1 MRRLLNLLLPQL
13 GKAGLV
19 KYATLSLL
27 SGLWSFLFVNLV
39 TQQISMLIAGEKNGM
54 SKEYALLF
62 TIVIL
67 FFIWTRKTLST
78 AIIGLSQNLFWSL
91 RKKIL
96 AIVLKADYQ
105 QLMNRKTKIDSA
117 MVSDVNTLTVTS
129 MSLID
134 FFTSTILAVACLVY
148 LATISV
154 ILFSITL
161 AFAIIG
167 ILIYQ
172 YGTKRNAKSFE
183 RARDLEDG
191 FITHFSSIIDG
202 FKEIYIEPKKGKAIY
217 EKKIIPIA
225 NEAFANNQKAFTGFL
240 NIQITGQVLFYALI
254 AAILVFF
261 STALHIKTGE
271 TVKFIFTLLYLLSSI
286 ETIMALLPGVIRARV
301 ASDRLMDLKT
311 ELEQAHFKNSVS
323 EQIISKDEFE
333 SIQIKELEFKY
344 EEQQK
349 GFGIGPVNFEIQKG
363 ETVFIYGGNGSGKTT
378 FIHTLLGIFKP
389 TGGGITVNGMPVK
402 EETYPEYKTLF
413 SVVFSDFYLFN
424 ELLTTDQALTEKW
437 DYYIRLFEL
446 KDKVKLEGN
455 RFSTTNLS
463 TGQRKR
469 LALIAALLEEKPI
482 LVMDE
487 WAADQDPY
495 FRKKF
500 YTELLPV
507 LKEEGYTIIA
517 ITHDDKYYHC
527 ADKLFKM
534 EEGKLIE
541 ETVLVYESNLVS

>member
-13 GKAGLV
+13 GKAGLI
-19 KYATLSLL
+19 KYASLSLL

-39 TQQISMLIAGEKNGM
+39 TQQISMLIAGEKNEM

-67 FFIWTRKTLST
+67 FFVWTRKALST
-78 AIIGLSQNLFWSL
+78 AIISLSQNLFWTL
-91 RKKIL
+91 RKTIL
-96 AIVLKADYQ
+96 AMVLKADYL
-105 QLMNRKTKIDSA
+105 QLINRKTKIDSA
-117 MVSDVNTLTVTS
+117 MVNDVNTLTVTS
-129 MSLID
+129 MSIID

-154 ILFSITL
+154 VLFSITL
-161 AFAIIG
+161 VFAIIG

-183 RARDLEDG
+183 KARDLEDG
-191 FITHFSSIIDG
+191 FITHFSSIING
-202 FKEIYIEPKKGKAIY
+202 FKEIHIEPKKGKAIY

-261 STALHIKTGE
+261 SAALHIKGGD

-286 ETIMALLPGVIRARV
+286 ETIMVLLPGIVRARV
-301 ASDRLMDLKT
+301 ASDRLLDLKA
-311 ELEQAHFKNSVS
+311 ELEQAHFSNSVS
-323 EQIISKDEFE
+323 ERVISKDEFE
-333 SIQIKELEFKY
+333 SIEIKDLEFNY
-344 EEQQK
+344 QEQQK
-349 GFGIGPVNFEIQKG
+349 SFGIGPVNFEIQKG

-389 TGGGITVNGMPVK
+389 SQGEINVNGTLVK
-402 EETYPEYKTLF
+402 EENYPEYKTLF

-424 ELLTTDQALTEKW
+424 ELLSTDHTTLKKW
-437 DYYIRLFEL
+437 EYYINLFEL

-482 LVMDE
+482 LVLDE

-500 YTELLPV
+500 YKELLPV

-527 ADKLFKM
+527 ADKLFRM

-541 ETVLVYESNLVS
+541 ETMLVYESNLVS

>member
-1 MRRLLNLLLPQL
+1 MRRLLNLLVPQL
-13 GKAGLV
+13 GKAGLA
-19 KYATLSLL
+19 KYAALSLL

-39 TQQISMLIAGEKNGM
+39 TRQISMLIAGEKNGLT
-54 SKEYALLF
+54 KEYALLF
-62 TIVIL
+62 AAVIL

-78 AIIGLSQNLFWSL
+78 GIISLSQNLFWTL
-91 RKKIL
+91 RKQVL
-96 AIVLKADYQ
+96 ATVLKADYQ
-105 QLMNRKTKIDSA
+105 QLVNRKAKIDSA

-134 FFTSTILAVACLVY
+134 FFTATILAFTCLIY
-148 LATISV
+148 LATISFV
-154 ILFSITL
+154 LFSVTL
-161 AFAIIG
+161 VFAVIG

-172 YGTKRNAKSFE
+172 YGTKKNAKSFE
-183 RARDLEDG
+183 TARNLEDG
-191 FITHFSSIIDG
+191 FITHFSSIIQG

-225 NEAFANNQKAFTGFL
+225 NEAFENNQKAFTGFL
-240 NIQITGQVLFYALI
+240 NIQITGQVLFYSLI

-261 STALHIKTGE
+261 SAALHIKTGE

-286 ETIMALLPGVIRARV
+286 EVIMGLLPGIIRARV

-311 ELEQAHFKNSVS
+311 ELEQAHFTNAVS
-323 EQIISKDEFE
+323 ESVISKDEFE
-333 SIQIKELEFKY
+333 AIQINALEFNY
-344 EEQQK
+344 AEQQK
-349 GFGIGPVNFEIQKG
+349 GFGIGPVDFEIRKG

-389 TGGGITVNGMPVK
+389 TAGEIRVNGIPVK
-402 EETYPEYKTLF
+402 DGNYPEYKTLF

-424 ELLTTDQALTEKW
+424 ELLTTNEALNAKW
-437 DYYIRLFEL
+437 EYYMELFEL

-455 RFSTTNLS
+455 RFSTTSLS

-469 LALIAALLEEKPI
+469 LALIAALLEEKPV
-482 LVMDE
+482 LVIDE

-507 LKEEGYTIIA
+507 LKQEGYTILA

-541 ETVLVYESNLVS
+541 ETMLVYESNLIA

>member
-1 MRRLLNLLLPQL
+1 MRRLLNLLVPQL

-19 KYATLSLL
+19 KYAMLSLL

-39 TQQISMLIAGEKNGM
+39 TQQISMLITGEKNGLV
-54 SKEYALLF
+54 KEYALLF
-62 TIVIL
+62 TVVIL

-78 AIIGLSQNLFWSL
+78 AIITLSQNLFWSL
-91 RKKIL
+91 RKQIL

-105 QLMNRKTKIDSA
+105 QLINRKAKIDSA
-117 MVSDVNTLTVTS
+117 MISDVNTLTVTS

-134 FFTSTILAVACLVY
+134 FFTASILALTCLVY
-148 LATISV
+148 LAGISFA
-154 ILFSITL
+154 LFCITL

-183 RARDLEDG
+183 TARNLEDG
-191 FITHFSSIIDG
+191 FIAHFSSIING
-202 FKEIYIEPKKGKAIY
+202 FKEIYMEPKKGRTIY

-240 NIQITGQVLFYALI
+240 NIQITGQVLFYSLI

-261 STALHIKTGE
+261 STALHIKSGD

-286 ETIMALLPGVIRARV
+286 ETIMVLLPGIIRARV

-311 ELEQAHFKNSVS
+311 ELEQAHFNNSVS
-323 EQIISKDEFE
+323 ERVIPKDGFE
-333 SIQIKELEFKY
+333 CIQIKDLEFNY
-344 EEQQK
+344 GEQHK
-349 GFGIGPVNFEIQKG
+349 AFGIGPVNFEIQKG

-389 TGGGITVNGMPVK
+389 TAGEICVNGIPVK
-402 EETYPEYKTLF
+402 NENYPEYKTLF

-424 ELLTTDQALTEKW
+424 ELLSTDHAIKEKW
-437 DYYIRLFEL
+437 EYYIDLFEL
-446 KDKVKLEGN
+446 KDKVKLEGT
-455 RFSTTNLS
+455 RFSTTSLS

-469 LALIAALLEEKPI
+469 LALIAALLEEKPV
-482 LVMDE
+482 LVIDE

-507 LKEEGYTIIA
+507 LKKEGYTIIA

-534 EEGKLIE
+534 EEGRLIE
-541 ETVLVYESNLVS
+541 ETMQVYESNLIA